1 MTIRSKATSTAE
13 EISAIQKLMGDL
25 EKRLNRISGATNR
38 EFSGASGDINDFVN
52 QTFNGII
59 ARVRNGAHSASSKAT
74 HFSSGAFKKL
84 SDEVEQHPF
93 AMLAIAAG
101 VGFIVGLA
109 RR

>member
-13 EISAIQKLMGDL
+13 EISAIQNLMGDL

-52 QTFNGII
+52 DALNGII

-74 HFSSGAFKKL
+74 HFGSDAFKKL
-84 SDEVEQHPF
+84 SDEAEQHPF

-101 VGFIVGLA
+101 VGFIVGLS